1 MTANA
6 SLVSNRST
14 PPTSAVQAR
23 ANSQSAAIAL
33 LGAGTSSLNQG
44 EGSFADSLQ
53 SESKRQAPAQ
63 GLFSDSADTTRPG
76 ARADRSAAPAPRRDE
91 ARDPKPSPE
100 ETDQTSPLSPRTGAE
115 KSKSAQFDEP
125 ATDSPLSIND
135 IRTARDPNPVPATGP
150 AAQITHTSVQN
161 PQAQAAASANEPS
174 PEQANSN
181 ASNAKSPRASDPL
194 RLIVPQQQQ
203 QTQAESAPID
213 PQNAAQSTAQTA
225 SIAHNATK
233 PISVR
238 KNESASG
245 TSGSGH
251 AAPVNSTMPAGTG
264 IAIHTG
270 APGTAATAQ
279 SSNGVTG
286 ITGAS
291 ASGGVSSPGA
301 PLDQVAP
308 PRVPGGRP
316 IEQPVTLKLKMGP
329 ATSSTTPP
337 LSEAEITAAETQ
349 IGRGLTAAFR
359 QNTPQ
364 VTLWMSPETLGK
376 VRIDLTFDQGTISA
390 RFETTSESTRE
401 LLANNLGALRE
412 ALQSRGLTANQI
424 EVVSIPDWS
433 QQNNSQSGSG
443 QGSSTNQQTPDQSS
457 SGGNTP
463 SGHGGHPQQ
472 GQPEHS
478 KGWAAL
484 PQGDAPSKPSS
495 ITDAQVSL
503 VIDSRMMSLQAHLEL
518 DAVA

>member
-14 PPTSAVQAR
+14 PQASAVQAR

-63 GLFSDSADTTRPG
+63 GLFSDGADTARPG

-91 ARDPKPSPE
+91 ARDPKSAPENENQGSPI
-100 ETDQTSPLSPRTGAE
+100 SARPKAE
-115 KSKSAQFDEP
+115 KSRSELIDEP
-125 ATDSPLSIND
+125 ATNSPLSIND
-135 IRTARDPNPVPATGP
+135 IRTARDPNPIPVESPAGTIAN
-150 AAQITHTSVQN
+150 AAIQN
-161 PQAQAAASANEPS
+161 PQAEAAANTSEPS
-174 PEQANSN
+174 QEQANSN
-181 ASNAKSPRASDPL
+181 AASSKSQRATDPL
-194 RLIVPQQQQ
+194 RLIVPQQQSR
-203 QTQAESAPID
+203 AEDAPIA
-213 PQNAAQSTAQTA
+213 PQNAAQSAAQTA
-225 SIAHNATK
+225 SIAHADVK

-238 KNESASG
+238 KNESTTTNS
-245 TSGSGH
+245 SGSDT
-251 AAPVNSTMPAGTG
+251 PINSTMTAGAGTP
-264 IAIHTG
+264 IHTG
-270 APGTAATAQ
+270 AAGASATTQ
-279 SSNGVTG
+279 SSGAIGG
-286 ITGAS
+286 IAGAS
-291 ASGGVSSPGA
+291 ASGGVSSPGT

-329 ATSSTTPP
+329 AASNDSTQLT
-337 LSEAEITAAETQ
+337 EAEVTAAETQ

-376 VRIDLTFDQGTISA
+376 VRIDLTFDNGTISA

-401 LLANNLGALRE
+401 LLSNNLGALRD
-412 ALQSRGLTANQI
+412 ALQSRGLTTNQI

-433 QQNNSQSGSG
+433 SQNNSQSGSN
-443 QGSSTNQQTPDQSS
+443 QGSSTNQQSPNQSS

-463 SGHGGHPQQ
+463 SGQGGHPQQ

-478 KGWAAL
+478 KGWTAL
-484 PQGDAPSKPSS
+484 PQGDAPSTKSGS